1 MNPIRYKSPTL
12 SASQDAKAPT
22 LKRSLGALDLIS
34 IGIATI
40 LGAGVFVVTGVA
52 AATKAGPAI
61 MLSFVLAACGC
72 GVAGLCYSEFA
83 AAVPMAGSA
92 YLYTYVAMG
101 EFFAWTV
108 GWALILE
115 YTVGIVAISV
125 GWSGYFVQLL
135 LDFDIHLPSYLTHG
149 LYDGGLINLPA
160 VGLTTLLSV
169 LSMLGIKESARFAS
183 LLVAIKVLVVIL
195 FVFLGAPHVHPE
207 NWKPFMPYGWMGVLG
222 GAGAVFYAYVGFDT
236 VSTAAEETK
245 NPQRNLALGTIG
257 SLIVCTILYV
267 AVAGVLTGI
276 VPYAKL
282 NHPAPVAFAL
292 QGLGITWGHM
302 LVTVG
307 AVAGLSSVALALMM
321 GQPRILMAMARDGL
335 LPEWVSWVHER
346 FRTPLASIVVTWFV
360 VTIGAATLPMSVV
373 SEMVSI
379 GTTYAFV
386 FVCFGV
392 VMLRKRHPELPRS
405 FKVPFSPWLP
415 IFGAALCAFIMLG
428 LSGWTWVR
436 FGIWMAMGLII
447 YQVYSA
453 RHSTLSQ
460 EQSEVVPRS

>member
-1 MNPIRYKSPTL
+1 MPTLRFKSPTDTT
-12 SASQDAKAPT
+12 QAKADHGPV
-22 LKRSLGALDLIS
+22 LKRSLGAVDLIS

-72 GVAGLCYSEFA
+72 SVAGLCYSEFA
-83 AAVPMAGSA
+83 AALPMAGSA
-92 YLYTYVAMG
+92 YLYAYVALG
-101 EFFAWTV
+101 EFIAWTV

-135 LDFDIHLPSYLTHG
+135 EDFNIHLPSYLYHG
-149 LYDGGLINLPA
+149 YYDGGLINLPA
-160 VGLTTLLSV
+160 VGLTTLITV
-169 LSMLGIKESARFAS
+169 LSLVGIKESARFAS
-183 LLVAIKVLVVIL
+183 LLVAIKLGVVLL
-195 FVFLGAPHVHPE
+195 FLFLGAPHVHPE
-207 NWKPFMPYGWMGVLG
+207 NWKPFMPYGWKGVLG

-267 AVAGVLTGI
+267 AVACVLTGL
-276 VPYAKL
+276 VPYREL

-292 QGLGITWGHM
+292 QGLGITWGHL
-302 LVTVG
+302 LVTIG

-335 LPEWVSWVHER
+335 LPAWVSRVHPR
-346 FRTPLASIVVTWFV
+346 FRTPFKSTLLTWVIVSA
-360 VTIGAATLPMSVV
+360 GAATLPMAVV

-386 FVCFGV
+386 MVCVGIIT
-392 VMLRKRHPELPRS
+392 LRKRHPELKRG
-405 FKVPFSPWLP
+405 FVVPWSPWLP
-415 IFGAALCAFIMLG
+415 LFGAALCTFIMLG
-428 LSGWTWVR
+428 LSAWTWGR
-436 FGIWMAMGLII
+436 FAIWMGAGVVI
-447 YQVYSA
+447 YFAYSQ
-453 RHSTLSQ
+453 RHSVLK
-460 EQSEVVPRS
+460 